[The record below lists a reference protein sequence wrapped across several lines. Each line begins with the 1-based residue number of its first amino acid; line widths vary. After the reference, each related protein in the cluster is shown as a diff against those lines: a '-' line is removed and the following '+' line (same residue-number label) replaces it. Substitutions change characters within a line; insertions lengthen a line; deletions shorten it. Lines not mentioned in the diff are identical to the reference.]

1 MLVPIQSPFCA
12 FRFCSHDFFSTSN
25 ICWHTDSQTSFLVT
39 CSSNLHLPETSQL
52 LFSQQLQVKH
62 PSNIVPNKFVY
73 TLFAFCLQI
82 SYWSYHKQEIKKMGG
97 TKGKNMSKFMKL
109 SANLCKQSQI
119 NPDIPKAKHKLNQ
132 QTTKEW
138 EVVDRNTKT
147 HPKGQTR
154 LKQQAAKNTQN
165 QLLVDKHYIC
175 KILWTKGGV
184 FLQYACAYTKSILC
198 F

>member
-1 MLVPIQSPFCA
+1 MKLSANLCKQSQINPDIPKAKHKLNQQTTKEWEVVDRNTKHIQKAKQDSNNRQPKTPKINSLLTNTTYVRSCEPKGVSFCNMLVPIQSPFCA

-82 SYWSYHKQEIKKMGG
+82 SYWSYHKQEIKKM
-97 TKGKNMSKFMKL
+97 
-109 SANLCKQSQI
+109 AQ
-119 NPDIPKAKHKLNQ
+119 KAKTWANS
-132 QTTKEW
+132 W
-138 EVVDRNTKT
+138 N
-147 HPKGQTR
+147 
-154 LKQQAAKNTQN
+154 
-165 QLLVDKHYIC
+165 
-175 KILWTKGGV
+175 
-184 FLQYACAYTKSILC
+184 
-198 F
+198 